1 MRDFFSPKPDF
12 RRPRRLSLTIPQRVL
27 EQLERCALQ
36 EGRSLSNL
44 AAYLLER
51 ALHDRAQT
59 P

>member
-1 MRDFFSPKPDF
+1 MCALLSLKPDF
-12 RRPRRLSLTIPQRVL
+12 RRPRRLTITIPQNVL

-51 ALHDRAQT
+51 ALQNRT
-59 P
+59 PVL